1 MNMGLGTDLT
11 GSGIADYGLF
21 TGGLLWAFVSL
32 LAFLFARM
40 RWQGMAWQW
49 FAGFSAFQA
58 AHVWSTMF
66 LLVCPDGNEG
76 LLAIRSVSLIVSMG
90 CLVEFARRSWEPG
103 GRQLAGPWALFLLIG
118 PSLVAVFFNYDLAD
132 AFSRSF
138 SGVVAG
144 TWALRVFVRGGG
156 PDAHPRFLLILVGA
170 ILELLLLLTGV
181 VLLAVP
187 AVTGMAVGPLR
198 FLNFE
203 FPVYMVE
210 VALSG
215 LLLLAMLASVLEQP
229 RDAVVARQWP
239 RWLVIF
245 WAVASLLI
253 CVETWG
259 MLRVTGSYGD
269 SERRASLLG
278 RVQTGAFMLD
288 RAALGALTGTAA
300 DADRPAYR
308 AIREALHELK
318 VSVVD
323 ARFAYLLARK
333 DGVVVFL
340 ADSEPDNSPDYSPP
354 GQVYDEAS
362 EELKRLFTRG
372 DGFVEGPIR
381 DRWGAWVSALTA
393 MKGGG
398 KTVAVLGVD
407 VDAAA
412 WGRTLAF
419 HRLTGVAVAFMLSI
433 LCGALLAG
441 LHLGRESSMRVD
453 LSESRF
459 QAFFARSPE
468 MAIAFDAAGA
478 VVAVNR
484 KTCELTGY
492 APEDLLGCRVD
503 DLPFCD
509 ALGKETLAEHPGDGE
524 TVVSVRARDGRLMA
538 GAATSA
544 PIAAADGAA
553 EGRLVLVADVTARN
567 AARQALAESEQRM
580 KRLLEY
586 LPTGVLVID
595 ARNGSVADANPAA
608 LAMIGLARDR
618 VVGCPCKD
626 FLCDD
631 PSGDF
636 PVDGQG
642 AAPRQGVER
651 ELIRGDGSRLAVLRS
666 VTRLDL
672 GGQPHFIASF
682 VDLTDRKRMEG
693 DLTDAASNLAQHTRQ
708 LEEQRATML
717 RLMEDMAAGR
727 RELEESHRQAEE
739 ATARATRMAEAAE
752 AANRAKSEFLA
763 NMSHEIRTPMNA
775 IIGLTGLLQETPLGA
790 EQRDYVRTINSS
802 GESLLTL
809 INDILDFSKIE
820 AGKINLYADTFDVIR
835 LVESVLDLLAEMASS
850 KRLEVVAH
858 VDEDMPA
865 MLRGDEGRMRQ
876 VLINLVTNAIKFTEH
891 GEIVVHVRPATVQDG
906 HVTARFEVRDTGI
919 GIAQDQM
926 ERLFRAFSQI
936 DGSVTRRQGGTGLG
950 LAICRRLVELMGGRI
965 GVESQPGSGSTFWFE
980 VPMPIAEDQ
989 SRPDQPDTACLQGVR
1004 VLIVDDNETNR
1015 LILDRQTVAWGMK
1028 AEMAC
1033 DGDSGWA
1040 MLSRA
1045 ADEGTPFE
1053 LLLTDMMMPGMDG
1066 AELVRRVKADPR
1078 LVGTRAILMTSIGR
1092 STITDRLRES
1102 GLAHCLTKPVKR
1114 GLLVEVMT
1122 RVLAERSPS
1131 PASPVTPVAPPRPG
1145 SPGARLLLV
1154 EDNPV
1159 NQKVTLRQLQKLG
1172 YRSDAVGNGMEAV
1185 VVLRTIPYDLVLMDC
1200 QMPEMDGY
1208 EATRR
1213 IRDMEARRREQL
1225 SRMEPD
1231 RPHPETRRTPI
1242 VAITAHAM
1250 PGDREKCLAAG
1261 MDDYISKPV
1270 RLEDL
1275 KDVLFRWL
1283 GAADTAKKEGA

>member
-1 MNMGLGTDLT
+1 MP
-11 GSGIADYGLF
+11 A
-21 TGGLLWAFVSL
+21 
-32 LAFLFARM
+32 
-40 RWQGMAWQW
+40 MAW
-49 FAGFSAFQA
+49 GFDSLRVHHFR
-58 AHVWSTMF
+58 
-66 LLVCPDGNEG
+66 
-76 LLAIRSVSLIVSMG
+76 LAIRSVSLIVSMG

-103 GRQLAGPWALFLLIG
+103 GSQLAGPWALFLLIG

-156 PDAHPRFLLILVGA
+156 HDAHPRYLLILIGA

-210 VALSG
+210 MALSG

-259 MLRVTGSYGD
+259 MLRVTGNYGD

-288 RAALGALTGTAA
+288 RAALGTLTGTAA
-300 DADRPAYR
+300 DVDRPAYR
-308 AIREALHELK
+308 AIREALHDLK
-318 VSVVD
+318 VSVAD

-333 DGVVVFL
+333 DGDIVFL

-354 GQVYDEAS
+354 GQVYDEAG
-362 EELKRLFTRG
+362 EGLKRLFTRG
-372 DGFVEGPIR
+372 DGLVEGPIR

-398 KTVAVLGVD
+398 KTIAVLGMD

-412 WGRTLAF
+412 WGRTLIF

-484 KTCELTGY
+484 RTCDLTGY

-509 ALGKETLAEHPGDGE
+509 ALGKTTLTEDPVDGE
-524 TVVSVRARDGRLMA
+524 AVVSVRARDAR
-538 GAATSA
+538 
-544 PIAAADGAA
+544 DGA
-553 EGRLVLVADVTARN
+553 
-567 AARQALAESEQRM
+567 
-580 KRLLEY
+580 
-586 LPTGVLVID
+586 
-595 ARNGSVADANPAA
+595 VADANPAA
-608 LAMIGLARDR
+608 LAMIGLPGDR
-618 VVGCPCKD
+618 VVGSPCRD
-626 FLCDD
+626 FLGDD
-631 PSGDF
+631 PSDEF
-636 PVDGQG
+636 SADGQG
-642 AAPRQGVER
+642 ADARHGVER
-651 ELIRGDGSRLAVLRS
+651 EVVRGDGSRLAVLRS

-672 GGQPHFIASF
+672 GGHPHFMVSF

-693 DLTDAASNLAQHTRQ
+693 DLT
-708 LEEQRATML
+708 
-717 RLMEDMAAGR
+717 
-727 RELEESHRQAEE
+727 
-739 ATARATRMAEAAE
+739 EAA
-752 AANRAKSEFLA
+752 
-763 NMSHEIRTPMNA
+763 T
-775 IIGLTGLLQETPLGA
+775 
-790 EQRDYVRTINSS
+790 
-802 GESLLTL
+802 
-809 INDILDFSKIE
+809 
-820 AGKINLYADTFDVIR
+820 
-835 LVESVLDLLAEMASS
+835 
-850 KRLEVVAH
+850 
-858 VDEDMPA
+858 
-865 MLRGDEGRMRQ
+865 
-876 VLINLVTNAIKFTEH
+876 
-891 GEIVVHVRPATVQDG
+891 
-906 HVTARFEVRDTGI
+906 
-919 GIAQDQM
+919 
-926 ERLFRAFSQI
+926 
-936 DGSVTRRQGGTGLG
+936 
-950 LAICRRLVELMGGRI
+950 
-965 GVESQPGSGSTFWFE
+965 
-980 VPMPIAEDQ
+980 
-989 SRPDQPDTACLQGVR
+989 
-1004 VLIVDDNETNR
+1004 
-1015 LILDRQTVAWGMK
+1015 
-1028 AEMAC
+1028 
-1033 DGDSGWA
+1033 
-1040 MLSRA
+1040 
-1045 ADEGTPFE
+1045 
-1053 LLLTDMMMPGMDG
+1053 
-1066 AELVRRVKADPR
+1066 R

-1114 GLLVEVMT
+1114 GLLAEVMT

-1131 PASPVTPVAPPRPG
+1131 PTSPVTPVVPPRPG

-1154 EDNPV
+1154 EDNAV

-1172 YRSDAVGNGMEAV
+1172 YRADAVGNGMEAV

-1213 IRDMEARRREQL
+1213 VRDMEERRREQM

-1283 GAADTAKKEGA
+1283 GAADVAKKEGA